1 MSLDLKVLYKFTWK
15 KKSHSFQVIV
25 WLLLLPQ
32 VREDLEENSEQKN
45 VIEAKWE
52 RMGPV
57 GGGSG
62 QSKCCGHGGS
72 SCHRDTSL
80 RKQEG
85 VSVAGL
91 HLPGAFD
98 KTPRPKAA

>member
-1 MSLDLKVLYKFTWK
+1 MSLDLKVLYKFIWK

-32 VREDLEENSEQKN
+32 VRENLEKNSEQKN

-52 RMGPV
+52 RLGLV

-62 QSKCCGHGGS
+62 QSKCCGQRGS
-72 SCHRDTSL
+72 SCYGDSSRDNKKELQWQDSTCLELQSETIEL
-80 RKQEG
+80 
-85 VSVAGL
+85 A
-91 HLPGAFD
+91 
-98 KTPRPKAA
+98 